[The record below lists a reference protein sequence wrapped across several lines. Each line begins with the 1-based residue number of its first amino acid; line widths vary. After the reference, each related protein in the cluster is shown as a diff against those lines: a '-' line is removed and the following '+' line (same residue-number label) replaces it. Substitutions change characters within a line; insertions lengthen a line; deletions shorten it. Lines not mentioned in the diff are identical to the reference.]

1 MTKVGG
7 IIVCG
12 GLSTRMGRPK
22 AWLPFGSE
30 LMLPRIV
37 RILSGVVSPIVVVAA
52 AGQELPPLPD
62 DVGVLRDEL
71 EDSGPLAGLAVGLR
85 ALQNDVDAVYVSS
98 CDVPLLKPEFVQTM
112 IDRLGNSQI
121 AIPREGKF
129 HHPLAAV
136 YRTSL
141 ASEVQQMLAEGL
153 RRPFL
158 LLRRVAA
165 IEIDVEEL
173 REVDPH
179 LQSLRNTN
187 SQEDFLAALHEAGLP
202 EPEL

>member
-7 IIVCG
+7 IVVCG
-12 GLSTRMGRPK
+12 GNSTRMGRPK
-22 AWLPFGSE
+22 AWLPFGNE

-52 AGQELPPLPD
+52 AVQELPPLPA
-62 DVGVLRDEL
+62 DVRVLRDEL
-71 EDSGPLAGLAVGLR
+71 EDSGPLAGLAVGLS
-85 ALQNDVDAVYVSS
+85 ALQNEVDAVYVSS
-98 CDVPLLKPEFVQTM
+98 CDVPLLKPEFVQAM
-112 IDRLGNSQI
+112 IVRLGNFQMS
-121 AIPREGKF
+121 IPRDSNF

-141 ASEVQQMLAEGL
+141 ASVVRQMLDEGQ

-158 LLRRVAA
+158 LLQRVTAR
-165 IEIDVEEL
+165 EVDVEEL
-173 REVDPH
+173 RRVDPH

-187 SQEDFLAALHEAGLP
+187 SPEEYSAALREAGLTNSQ
-202 EPEL
+202 